1 VKPCPFCEAELRDSV
16 IKCTSCGRSLLG
28 DPESSPEHE
37 PAVARSASST
47 GAPGP
52 GAPGLG
58 APTVSGGNRG
68 SKLGFPPAGDP
79 PAAPTVN
86 AWATGP
92 SQTASPTSDGM
103 QQRMSTLRAL
113 PNERRRAGR
122 PDWVLL
128 LVALFAIGAAVIAW
142 NSIGQPWVK
151 LTITDTSDRM
161 DPQLVGDI
169 TLRAQASMLGMIGRG
184 LAVALGVYGLLWLV
198 YGFDRGSTVPW
209 FANPAGA
216 ILVTIAGLIGT
227 VVSAMV
233 WFVWEDVAVSRAK
246 AVKMSV
252 DELNELLHLQPE
264 PLVQIERL
272 TGLVRFGGAMVIGLL
287 AACAAWWC
295 ARKRI

>member
-1 VKPCPFCEAELRDSV
+1 
-16 IKCTSCGRSLLG
+16 
-28 DPESSPEHE
+28 
-37 PAVARSASST
+37 
-47 GAPGP
+47 
-52 GAPGLG
+52 
-58 APTVSGGNRG
+58 VSGGNRG
-68 SKLGFPPAGDP
+68 SRLGFPQPETPP
-79 PAAPTVN
+79 PAPEVN

-92 SQTASPTSDGM
+92 SRTATPTSDGL
-103 QQRMSTLRAL
+103 QQRLPTLRAL
-113 PNERRRAGR
+113 PHERRRSGK
-122 PDWVLL
+122 PDVALI
-128 LVALFAIGAAVIAW
+128 LVALVTIGAAMIAW
-142 NSIGQPWVK
+142 HAIGQPWVK

-169 TLRAQASMLGMIGRG
+169 TLRGQAAMLGTIGRG

-209 FANPAGA
+209 FANPSGA
-216 ILVTIAGLIGT
+216 ILVTVAGLIGT
-227 VVSAMV
+227 AVSAMV
-233 WFVWEDVAVSRAK
+233 WFVWEDAAVARAR

-295 ARKRI
+295 SHKRV

>member
-16 IKCTSCGRSLLG
+16 IKCTRCGRSLLG
-28 DPESSPEHE
+28 EPEPSPEHQ
-37 PAVARSASST
+37 PTVAHTATS
-47 GAPGP
+47 
-52 GAPGLG
+52 LG

-68 SKLGFPPAGDP
+68 SKLGFPPPENP
-79 PAAPTVN
+79 PPTPTVN

-92 SQTASPTSDGM
+92 SRTVAPSSDGM
-103 QQRMSTLRAL
+103 EQRLSTLRAL
-113 PNERRRAGR
+113 PSERTRSGK
-122 PDWVLL
+122 PDLVLL
-128 LVALFAIGAAVIAW
+128 LVALIAIGAAVIAW

-161 DPQLVGDI
+161 DPQLIGDI
-169 TLRAQASMLGMIGRG
+169 TLRGQAAMLGMIGKG

-198 YGFDRGSTVPW
+198 YGFDKGSTVPW

-227 VVSAMV
+227 AVSAMV
-233 WFVWEDVAVSRAK
+233 WFVWEDAAVSRAR

-252 DELNELLHLQPE
+252 DELNQLLHLQPE

-272 TGLVRFGGAMVIGLL
+272 TGLVRFGGAMVIGLV

-295 ARKRI
+295 SHKRA